1 VKVRIAVAESGQE
14 AALID
19 LYRWLRRDPDVHR
32 HAAVGLAPSAPGS
45 GTMGAVEV
53 IELIVGQGLTAL
65 NLALAYAAW
74 RRTRHSAPPV
84 TIHVNGG
91 SLTVQDA
98 SEETIRRIVAELSS
112 LEEREDPDGNEEP
125 HGDGPHGDGPHGD
138 GPGAD

>member
-1 VKVRIAVAESGQE
+1 MEVRIAVAGAESGQG

-45 GTMGAVEV
+45 GTMGAVDV
-53 IELIVGQGLTAL
+53 IELVVGQGLTAL

-74 RRTRHSAPPV
+74 RRTRHSAPPL

-91 SLTVQDA
+91 SLTVHDA
-98 SEETIRRIVAELSS
+98 SEETVRRIVAELSS
-112 LEEREDPDGNEEP
+112 LEEREAREGDEEP
-125 HGDGPHGDGPHGD
+125 PAD
-138 GPGAD
+138 GPGTD